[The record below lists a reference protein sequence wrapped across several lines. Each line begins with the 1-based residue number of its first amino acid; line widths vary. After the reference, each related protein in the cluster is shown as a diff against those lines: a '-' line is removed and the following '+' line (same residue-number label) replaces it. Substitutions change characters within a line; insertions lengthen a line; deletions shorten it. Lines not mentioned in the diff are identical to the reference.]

1 MKGVRLWSL
10 VLLVFLGVGGI
21 MGGAAMALDP
31 YGIRWPILPLS
42 LLRYSPFDSYRIPGT
57 ILLVSN
63 GLLPLWVALRVK
75 RRQPQYGLW
84 TALQG
89 CVLLGWLA
97 VECLMLRLVAW
108 PHLLYAAIGLLLIAF
123 GFWMHRALVQTAVQ
137 G

>member
-10 VLLVFLGVGGI
+10 VLLVFLGVGGL

-31 YGIRWPILPLS
+31 YGNRWPILPLS
-42 LLRYSPFDSYRIPGT
+42 LLRYSPFDSYRIPGL

-63 GLLPLWVALRVK
+63 GLLPLWIALRVK
-75 RRQPQYGLW
+75 RRQPRYGLW

-97 VECLMLRLVAW
+97 VECLMLHLVAW
-108 PHLLYAAIGLLLIAF
+108 PHLLYAAIGLLLIVF
-123 GFWMHRALVQTAVQ
+123 GFRMRRALGQAAAH